1 MTASSLLTEIYQSK
15 EIGEVIGKIEPEHM
29 RDDLKQHVF
38 LTLLEKEESFILEL
52 HGKGKL
58 KNYIVKVICQ
68 MVHFTG
74 DKFHRINRR
83 STENLVDFSIIDE
96 TGQETGG
103 MSHKAIYDQML
114 GSYREDQNEINLAKL
129 EQACSEE
136 IENVYWYNAEL
147 LKRYIALG
155 NYRAVAK
162 ETGIP
167 VKSVYNAIKA
177 AKDQIKQRVLCNY

>member
-15 EIGEVIGKIEPEHM
+15 EIGEVISRIEPEHM

-38 LTLLEKEESFILEL
+38 LILLEKEEAFILEL
-52 HGKGKL
+52 NQTGKL
-58 KNYIVKVICQ
+58 KNYIVRLIRQV
-68 MVHFTG
+68 MAFTHGSFHG
-74 DKFHRINRR
+74 DRR
-83 STENLVDFSIIDE
+83 KGVAISTDFSIIDE
-96 TGQETGG
+96 TNYESGG

-114 GSYREDQNEINLAKL
+114 GTYQEEQSDKEQHRL
-129 EQACSEE
+129 EQACEEE
-136 IENVYWYNAEL
+136 IEKVYWYNAEL
-147 LKRYIALG
+147 LKRYVALG

-177 AKDQIKQRVLCNY
+177 AKEQIKYKVLCQS